1 MTLAQ
6 LEHILTAAYLGS
18 INMAARKLCLCKYPH
33 TIPKIVPQSLS
44 FSYGTP
50 DNS

>member
-1 MTLAQ
+1 MTLTQ
-6 LEHILTAAYLGS
+6 LEYILTAAHLGP
-18 INMAARKLCLCKYPH
+18 INMAARKLWFCKYPH
-33 TIPKIVPQSLS
+33 TIPKIVPRSLS